1 MIIFDIETNGL
12 NPDKIHCMV
21 FVDTKSKVSKCT
33 FTGDYEY
40 MKEILLSGEPL
51 LGHNIIRYDI
61 PVLEKILNIK
71 IKSRLYDTLP
81 MSWVMNPTRSKHGL
95 DSFYQD
101 FGIPKLKIDD
111 WENLSFQ
118 DYVDRCTNDVMITDA
133 LWNNLLP
140 RFLKV
145 YGCKKMLDKF
155 FRYLEFKMDCAKEA
169 ERQGWKLDVDL
180 AHTLLDEWTRLQ
192 EEKIKELVKVMP
204 MRKLYKTQTR
214 PKVYQ
219 KKDGSLSSHGK
230 KWKDLLEEHG
240 LPSDYIGEVTV
251 VKGTEDPNPNSTDQV
266 KDWLFSL
273 GWKPCTYKYNKNKET
288 GEEKKVEQIRKNGEL
303 TESVKLLIDKN
314 PAVGV
319 LDGLTVLQHRLGI
332 VKGFV
337 DCEENGYVKAEI
349 DGLTNTLRFKH
360 KKPLVNLPSVEKQ
373 YGKEIRSCLIATPG
387 HLLCGA
393 DMTSLEDTTK
403 RHYMMPYDPQYVK
416 EMSVEGFDPH
426 LDLARHAKFVTQKQI
441 DQHNR
446 GEIDLK
452 PIRKNFKV
460 VNYSATYGVG
470 AEKLARETGMPIYKA
485 KKLLEAYWDR
495 NWSVKKFAEDQ
506 PIRKIGEEMWIQNPV
521 SKFWHSLR
529 YEKDAFSTINQSTGS
544 YCFDRWVAIYRNV
557 RSNIIGQFH
566 DESIN
571 LIKEGEEK
579 EHTEVLKSAVQRLNE
594 QLKLNVSLGID
605 VQYGNNYAEVH

>member
-1 MIIFDIETNGL
+1 MIIFDIETYGL

-21 FVDTKSKVSKCT
+21 FVDTKSEVSKCT

-180 AHTLLDEWTRLQ
+180 AHSLLDEWTRLQ

-337 DCEENGYVKAEI
+337 DCEEDGYVKAEI

-373 YGKEIRSCLIATPG
+373 YGKEIRSC
-387 HLLCGA
+387 
-393 DMTSLEDTTK
+393 
-403 RHYMMPYDPQYVK
+403 
-416 EMSVEGFDPH
+416 
-426 LDLARHAKFVTQKQI
+426 
-441 DQHNR
+441 
-446 GEIDLK
+446 
-452 PIRKNFKV
+452 
-460 VNYSATYGVG
+460 
-470 AEKLARETGMPIYKA
+470 
-485 KKLLEAYWDR
+485 
-495 NWSVKKFAEDQ
+495 
-506 PIRKIGEEMWIQNPV
+506 
-521 SKFWHSLR
+521 
-529 YEKDAFSTINQSTGS
+529 
-544 YCFDRWVAIYRNV
+544 
-557 RSNIIGQFH
+557 
-566 DESIN
+566 
-571 LIKEGEEK
+571 
-579 EHTEVLKSAVQRLNE
+579 
-594 QLKLNVSLGID
+594 
-605 VQYGNNYAEVH
+605 